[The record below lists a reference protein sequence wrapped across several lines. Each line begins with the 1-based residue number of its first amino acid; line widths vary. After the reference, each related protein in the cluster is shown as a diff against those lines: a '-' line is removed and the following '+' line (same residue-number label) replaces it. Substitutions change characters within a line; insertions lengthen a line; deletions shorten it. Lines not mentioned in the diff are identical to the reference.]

1 MWYKKRWLTEPDA
14 EAMLEAKDKKIEELT
29 EKLLSDDRQ
38 ISAYDIEV
46 NELRDK
52 LQSDDRQI
60 ALYDDELQQAWRQ
73 GFVEGKKA
81 HDKRIIEIAKH
92 YGALVQREQ
101 FVEECSEAI
110 LAAQKSKRTPNPKTI
125 SDLQGEVADVLIMA
139 LQMRYLFGAEAVD
152 RFVELKLTRQIERI
166 KEEQGNENT

>member
-1 MWYKKRWLTEPDA
+1 MKDPVKIRA
-14 EAMLEAKDKKIEELT
+14 EKSNINEEIAKEWAELQKTNEGEVFEQAMSRIKPE
-29 EKLLSDDRQ
+29 S
-38 ISAYDIEV
+38 
-46 NELRDK
+46 
-52 LQSDDRQI
+52 
-60 ALYDDELQQAWRQ
+60 DELQQAWRQ

-92 YGALVQREQ
+92 YGALLQREQ
-101 FVEECSEAI
+101 FIEECSEAI

-152 RFVELKLTRQIERI
+152 RQVELKLARQIERI
-166 KEEQGNENT
+166 KEEEV

>member
-1 MWYKKRWLTEPDA
+1 MKDPVKIRA
-14 EAMLEAKDKKIEELT
+14 EKSNINEEIAKEWAELQKTNEGEVFEQAMSRIKPE
-29 EKLLSDDRQ
+29 S
-38 ISAYDIEV
+38 
-46 NELRDK
+46 
-52 LQSDDRQI
+52 
-60 ALYDDELQQAWRQ
+60 DELQQAWRQ
-73 GFVEGKKA
+73 GFIEGKKA
-81 HDKRIIEIAKH
+81 NDKRITEIAKH

-152 RFVELKLTRQIERI
+152 RFVELKLSRQIERI
-166 KEEQGNENT
+166 KEEEV

>member
-60 ALYDDELQQAWRQ
+60 ALYDDELRQARNLLSQ
-73 GFVEGKKA
+73 V
-81 HDKRIIEIAKH
+81 RSY
-92 YGALVQREQ
+92 YGQTESWVDLY
-101 FVEECSEAI
+101 EE
-110 LAAQKSKRTPNPKTI
+110 KYK
-125 SDLQGEVADVLIMA
+125 
-139 LQMRYLFGAEAVD
+139 
-152 RFVELKLTRQIERI
+152 ELMNDDT
-166 KEEQGNENT
+166 